1 MSELQNE
8 NTEVLVSEDV
18 VSTTPATEESKDD
31 SLGKL
36 GVALIGLAAIGTLT
50 LGKAAV
56 KGGKKLV
63 DKINEK
69 RADLKRLKDS
79 KEADFVE
86 EDSENVVLEDD
97 QDETE
102 DEKKYLKD
110 WKSWVWDHGNMVL
123 DFLF

>member
-1 MSELQNE
+1 MRYKINFKEDKSMSELQNE

-18 VSTTPATEESKDD
+18 NTTPATEESKDD

-36 GVALIGLAAIGTLT
+36 GVALIGLAAIGTLA

-69 RADLKRLKDS
+69 KADLKRFKDS
-79 KEADFVE
+79 KNAEYREA
-86 EDSENVVLEDD
+86 EDEDD
-97 QDETE
+97 DADVEDQDGSE
-102 DEKKYLKD
+102 DEK
-110 WKSWVWDHGNMVL
+110 
-123 DFLF
+123 

>member
-36 GVALIGLAAIGTLT
+36 GVALIGLAAIGTLA

-79 KEADFVE
+79 KDADYSEAEPEDDAE
-86 EDSENVVLEDD
+86 ED

-102 DEKKYLKD
+102 DEK
-110 WKSWVWDHGNMVL
+110 
-123 DFLF
+123 

>member
-18 VSTTPATEESKDD
+18 NTTPATEESKDD

-36 GVALIGLAAIGTLT
+36 GIALIGLAAVGTYT

-56 KGGKKLV
+56 KGGMKLV
-63 DKINEK
+63 EKAKEK
-69 RADLKRLKDS
+69 RADLKRFKDS
-79 KEADFVE
+79 KNADYREAEAEYDAE
-86 EDSENVVLEDD
+86 ED

-102 DEKKYLKD
+102 DEK
-110 WKSWVWDHGNMVL
+110 
-123 DFLF
+123 

>member
-1 MSELQNE
+1 MSELQND
-8 NTEVLVSEDV
+8 NTEVLVSED

-36 GVALIGLAAIGTLT
+36 GIALIGLAAVGTLS

-63 DKINEK
+63 EKIKEK
-69 RADLKRLKDS
+69 KADLKRLKDS
-79 KEADFVE
+79 KDADYSEAEPEDDAE
-86 EDSENVVLEDD
+86 ED

-102 DEKKYLKD
+102 NEK
-110 WKSWVWDHGNMVL
+110 
-123 DFLF
+123 

>member
-18 VSTTPATEESKDD
+18 NTTPATKESKDD

-36 GVALIGLAAIGTLT
+36 GIALIGLAAVGTLT

-79 KEADFVE
+79 KDADYSEAKPEHDAE
-86 EDSENVVLEDD
+86 ED

-102 DEKKYLKD
+102 DEK
-110 WKSWVWDHGNMVL
+110 
-123 DFLF
+123 

>member
-18 VSTTPATEESKDD
+18 NTTPATEESKDN

-36 GVALIGLAAIGTLT
+36 GIALIGLAAIGTLS

-69 RADLKRLKDS
+69 RADMKRFKDS
-79 KEADFVE
+79 KDSKDADYSEAEAEYDAE
-86 EDSENVVLEDD
+86 EE

-102 DEKKYLKD
+102 DEK
-110 WKSWVWDHGNMVL
+110 
-123 DFLF
+123 

>member
-31 SLGKL
+31 SSLGKL
-36 GVALIGLAAIGTLT
+36 GIALIGLAAIGTLA

-69 RADLKRLKDS
+69 KADLKRFKDS
-79 KEADFVE
+79 KNAEFVE
-86 EDSENVVLEDD
+86 EGFEDVELEDD
-97 QDETE
+97 FSDDE
-102 DEKKYLKD
+102 DKNEK
-110 WKSWVWDHGNMVL
+110 
-123 DFLF
+123 

>member
-8 NTEVLVSEDV
+8 NAEVLVSEDV
-18 VSTTPATEESKDD
+18 VSTAPATEESKDD

-36 GVALIGLAAIGTLT
+36 GIALIGLAAIGTLS

-69 RADLKRLKDS
+69 RANLKRHKDS
-79 KEADFVE
+79 KDADYSEAESEDDTE
-86 EDSENVVLEDD
+86 ED

-102 DEKKYLKD
+102 NEK
-110 WKSWVWDHGNMVL
+110 
-123 DFLF
+123 

>member
-8 NTEVLVSEDV
+8 NTEVLTSEDV
-18 VSTTPATEESKDD
+18 VSTTPVTEESKDD

-36 GVALIGLAAIGTLT
+36 GVALIGLAAIGTLA

-69 RADLKRLKDS
+69 KADLKRFKDS
-79 KEADFVE
+79 KNADFVE
-86 EDSENVVLEDD
+86 EGFEDVELEDD
-97 QDETE
+97 FSDDE
-102 DEKKYLKD
+102 DKNKK
-110 WKSWVWDHGNMVL
+110 
-123 DFLF
+123 

>member
-8 NTEVLVSEDV
+8 NTKVLVSEEV
-18 VSTTPATEESKDD
+18 VSTTPATEESKND

-79 KEADFVE
+79 KNADYREAEDEDADVE
-86 EDSENVVLEDD
+86 D
-97 QDETE
+97 QDEFE
-102 DEKKYLKD
+102 DEK
-110 WKSWVWDHGNMVL
+110 
-123 DFLF
+123 

>member
-18 VSTTPATEESKDD
+18 NTTPATEGSKDD

-36 GVALIGLAAIGTLT
+36 GIALIGLAAVGTYT

-56 KGGKKLV
+56 KGGMKLV
-63 DKINEK
+63 EKAKEK

-79 KEADFVE
+79 KDADYREAEPE
-86 EDSENVVLEDD
+86 ETDED

-102 DEKKYLKD
+102 NEK
-110 WKSWVWDHGNMVL
+110 
-123 DFLF
+123 

>member
-8 NTEVLVSEDV
+8 NTEVMVSEDV

-31 SLGKL
+31 SSLGKL
-36 GVALIGLAAIGTLT
+36 GIALIGLAAIGTLS

-79 KEADFVE
+79 KDADYSEAE
-86 EDSENVVLEDD
+86 PEDD
-97 QDETE
+97 ADGDEEQDETE
-102 DEKKYLKD
+102 DEK
-110 WKSWVWDHGNMVL
+110 
-123 DFLF
+123 